1 MSLVLTDELISVATL
16 SIFFLT
22 WSHKRD
28 VWLAIEQGL
37 FYNLFSKSVL
47 YQVKKVLIIPLWLVY
62 ENRKLNMEYLLNNN
76 TVVNF
81 FLLITNFLLEGWSAN
96 QLIIAVKVM
105 QDQIVMHVCIFI
117 ITITKTKSAQP
128 NNIKLTQKFYNI
140 RS

>member
-47 YQVKKVLIIPLWLVY
+47 YQVRKVLIIPLWLVY

-128 NNIKLTQKFYNI
+128 NNIKLTQKIYNI

>member
-47 YQVKKVLIIPLWLVY
+47 YQVRKVLIIPSWLVY

-117 ITITKTKSAQP
+117 IFHQLLLKQNQP
-128 NNIKLTQKFYNI
+128 NQII
-140 RS
+140 